1 MKIALLNDLH
11 LESRTYNIQQA
22 VLECDV
28 IVLAGDIAPGSR
40 GLLWAMDILPFTK
53 AEIIYVLGNH
63 EFYHFDITQVRE
75 QLKAMCD
82 AYQAGPAGNRVHLLD
97 DSEIIIKGV
106 RFLGSTLWTDFMLF
120 SQDHQQDCINDASR
134 YLNDFRL
141 IKNGARNF
149 TPQDSIELHRK
160 SLAFLEHKLK
170 EDTYAGSTVVVTHHA
185 PSFNSVVPKYADDS
199 ISACFAS
206 NLDRMFGYSRLWLHG
221 HMHDSLDYTVNG
233 TRIICNPRGYG
244 RHTGTQEND
253 NFNHALILE
262 VD

>member
-1 MKIALLNDLH
+1 MKIALLSDLH
-11 LESRTYNIQQA
+11 LESRKYSIDQA

-28 IVLAGDIAPGSR
+28 IVLAGDIAPGRR
-40 GLLWAMDILPFTK
+40 GLLWAMDLLPYTK
-53 AEIIYVLGNH
+53 AEIIYVMGNH
-63 EFYHFDITQVRE
+63 EFYHHDITQVRQ

-82 AYQAGPAGNRVHLLD
+82 AYQSPEVNRVHLLD
-97 DSEIIIKGV
+97 DSEVIIKGV
-106 RFLGSTLWTDFMLF
+106 RFLGSTLWTDFMLYGLEN
-120 SQDHQQDCINDASR
+120 QQDCMTDAGL

-141 IKNGARNF
+141 IRNGQWNF
-149 TPQDSIELHRK
+149 SPADSIELHRK
-160 SLAFLEHKLK
+160 SVAFLEHKLK
-170 EDTYAGSTVVVTHHA
+170 VDTYGGTTVVVSHHA
-185 PSFNSVVPKYADDS
+185 PSFGSVVPRYAKDP

-206 NLDRMFGYSRLWLHG
+206 NLDDLLGYSKFWLHG

-233 TRIICNPRGYG
+233 TRIVCNPRGYG

>member
-1 MKIALLNDLH
+1 MKIALLSDIH
-11 LESRTYNIQQA
+11 LESRSYNIHQEMLA
-22 VLECDV
+22 CDV

-53 AEIIYVLGNH
+53 AEIIYVPGNH
-63 EFYHFDITQVRE
+63 EFYHHDITQVRH

-82 AYQAGPAGNRVHLLD
+82 AYQSPEPNRVHLLD
-97 DSEIIIKGV
+97 DSEVVIKGV
-106 RFLGSTLWTDFMLF
+106 RFLGSTLWTNMMLF
-120 SQDHQQDCINDASR
+120 GLENQQECIREAGL

-141 IKNGARNF
+141 IYNQGRRF
-149 TPQDSIELHRK
+149 SVQDSIDLHNQ
-160 SLAFLEHKLK
+160 SVAFLEHKLK
-170 EDTYAGSTVVVTHHA
+170 VDTYAGTTVVVTHHA
-185 PSFNSVVPKYADDS
+185 PSFGSVVPRYAKDP

-206 NLDRMFGYSRLWLHG
+206 NLDDLLGYSKFWLHG
-221 HMHDSLDYTVNG
+221 HMHDSLDYEVNG

-244 RHTGTQEND
+244 RHSGTQEND